1 MQIATT
7 RGVGYTSHD
16 GSETREFGLDFSAL
30 FVVAGSKT
38 VDAGT
43 LRNRLRL
50 SESDFRILLDQLQR
64 RYLVD
69 VVSQL
74 QGGSVVEHLRLTEEG
89 ESTLQLMLE
98 RMCELPELE

>member
-1 MQIATT
+1 MQVATT
-7 RGVGYTSHD
+7 RGVGYLPHEGAD
-16 GSETREFGLDFSAL
+16 AREPGLSFTAL

-38 VDAGT
+38 VDVGT
-43 LRNRLRL
+43 VRNRLKL
-50 SESDFRILLDQLQR
+50 SEGEFRGLLDRLQR
-64 RYLVD
+64 EYLVD

-89 ESTLQLMLE
+89 ASVLQLMLE